1 MKQVV
6 SAPGTR
12 TLHRASPGWAACRVQ
27 SRKGYRQAAWNE
39 ANRGSDECGADGA
52 SDRVTGRIRSRRV
65 GYFDTITNNYH
76 SSTAGNHRIS
86 GLGSNS
92 PNTPNRLSPYLLPIK
107 KEQAAPLR
115 PSLPGHV
122 ASLAVGGS
130 FSDEPAGIHG
140 GTVDLAGQSSA
151 EALQAP
157 RQERTPSWQP
167 MQS

>member
-65 GYFDTITNNYH
+65 GYFDAITNNYH
-76 SSTAGNHRIS
+76 SSTAGNHRIG

-92 PNTPNRLSPYLLPIK
+92 PNTPNGLSPYLLPIK
-107 KEQAAPLR
+107 EQAAPCVRPCPAMLHPGLSEGRSARMRPEFTAGRSIWRDNRQLR
-115 PSLPGHV
+115 RLRR
-122 ASLAVGGS
+122 
-130 FSDEPAGIHG
+130 
-140 GTVDLAGQSSA
+140 
-151 EALQAP
+151 P
-157 RQERTPSWQP
+157 RQEKTPWQL